1 MGGIVD
7 RNAYCQFLLVSQ
19 TNYTLTYFARHSDS
33 FSHDAATRY
42 LVRDR
47 IRPST
52 LFAHAAQDLVLSAQG
67 YLVFDDSVLDK
78 TAPSGPVRVLDK
90 NYSRQIEGVCRQYSG
105 NEHRVIRGIGLVSC
119 VYVNPEMERYWVI
132 DYRFYDP
139 DFDGRTKIDHVSD
152 MLNVCIQKCQQGRLD
167 FQAVL
172 MDTWYATT
180 RLMVQIHRSGSLF
193 YCPIRSNRAA
203 HEVGGEVKH
212 PYQKVETLDW
222 SVEES
227 DTGKPVHLRGFPQD
241 LDLKLFRVVCSTADT
256 DYIVTN
262 DATPQPTQAVQ
273 QVQGF
278 RWKVEQFYREAKQ
291 ITGLEACQCRSRRAQ
306 RNHIGCALLV
316 WTSLKAQAERLWTT
330 IYTLKQGLLDEYMR
344 QQLRSPS
351 IPFQSPA

>member
-1 MGGIVD
+1 
-7 RNAYCQFLLVSQ
+7 VSQ
-19 TNYTLTYFARHSDS
+19 TNYTLTYFARHSGR

-52 LFAHAAQDLVLSAQG
+52 LFAHVAEDLVRSAQG

-78 TAPSGPVRVLDK
+78 
-90 NYSRQIEGVCRQYSG
+90 NYSREIEGVYRQYSG

-119 VYVNPEMERYWVI
+119 VYVNPEINRYWVI

-139 DFDGRTKIDHVSD
+139 DLDGHTKLEHVSE
-152 MLNVCIQKCQQGRLD
+152 MFNVCVQKCQQGRLD
-167 FQAVL
+167 FRAVL

-193 YCPIRSNRAA
+193 YCPIRSNRAVR
-203 HEVGGEVKH
+203 EVGGEDKH
-212 PYQKVETLDW
+212 PYQKVEDLAW
-222 SVEES
+222 SLEES
-227 DTGKPVHLRGFPQD
+227 DTGKPVHLRGFPQN

-256 DYIVTN
+256 DDIVTN
-262 DATPQPTQAVQ
+262 DVTPQQTQAVQ

-278 RWKVEQFYREAKQ
+278 RWKVEQFYREGKQ
-291 ITGLEACQCRSRRAQ
+291 LTGLEACQCRSRRAQ

-316 WTSLKAQAERLWTT
+316 WTRLKAQTERLWTT